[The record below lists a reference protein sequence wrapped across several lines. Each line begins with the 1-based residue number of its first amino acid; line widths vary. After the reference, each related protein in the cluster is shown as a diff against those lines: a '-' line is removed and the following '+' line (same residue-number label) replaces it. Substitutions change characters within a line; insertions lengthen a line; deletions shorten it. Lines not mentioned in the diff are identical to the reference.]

1 MVYFYINKK
10 DRVISRSGNYDTAFN
25 CPLGF
30 IRLFFFAEIK
40 KAELSPLEIIPT
52 CFIKPMSPEGNSI
65 KPKNKYIIANY
76 LMLVNMPFQKAF
88 FKDFHHKSRIYKK
101 INYIFIQNCNANCL
115 YVISVTVSK
124 EPKQLYYKL
133 EL

>member
-1 MVYFYINKK
+1 MVFFYINKK
-10 DRVISRSGNYDTAFN
+10 DRVISRIGSNDTVFY

-40 KAELSPLEIIPT
+40 KGGTIPLEIIPT

-65 KPKNKYIIANY
+65 KPKNKYIIADY

-88 FKDFHHKSRIYKK
+88 FK
-101 INYIFIQNCNANCL
+101 N
-115 YVISVTVSK
+115 VSK
-124 EPKQLYYKL
+124 SIF
-133 EL
+133 